1 MIINSIKDFMKK
13 FSPNLIIVLLNNI
26 INIKRPLSSFI
37 KRASFIVVF
46 ILFNVTISAQNSN
59 TAIPIV
65 EVKSYISSLRTL
77 EQNSNSTYS
86 NAQNLED
93 LLYTVQPSI
102 YFLAGEMK
110 LYGEKPKNLYT
121 EISSLNRI
129 SSAGLLKKNIE
140 IVIIK
145 IDDRNDLNS
154 TIDLNVFSSF
164 YKLKYIYL
172 VSSIVITEQDISKMI
187 LNYDEQYIILYKIDK
202 GE

>member
-1 MIINSIKDFMKK
+1 MKK
-13 FSPNLIIVLLNNI
+13 FSPNLIIDLQNNI
-26 INIKRPLSSFI
+26 ISIQKPLYSFI
-37 KRASFIVVF
+37 KRVSFIVVF
-46 ILFNVTISAQNSN
+46 TCFYTAISAQNSN
-59 TAIPIV
+59 TATPII

-93 LLYTVQPSI
+93 LLYKVQPSI
-102 YFLAGEMK
+102 YFLAGDIK

-121 EISSLNRI
+121 GISSLNNI
-129 SSAGLLKKNIE
+129 SNAGLLKKNIE

-154 TIDLNVFSSF
+154 TIDLNVFSNF
-164 YKLKYIYL
+164 YKLKYIYIL
-172 VSSIVITEQDISKMI
+172 SSIVLTEQDISKMI
-187 LNYDEQYIILYKIDK
+187 LNYDEKYSILYKIDK

>member
-172 VSSIVITEQDISKMI
+172 VSSIVITEKDISKMI

>member
-26 INIKRPLSSFI
+26 IKIKRPLSSFI

-187 LNYDEQYIILYKIDK
+187 LNYDEQYSILYKIDK

>member
-1 MIINSIKDFMKK
+1 MKK
-13 FSPNLIIVLLNNI
+13 NAPNLIFELLSNLI
-26 INIKRPLSSFI
+26 YIQRLLLSTKKR
-37 KRASFIVVF
+37 VT
-46 ILFNVTISAQNSN
+46 ILLIFTFFCTAISAQNSI
-59 TAIPIV
+59 TTTPIV

-102 YFLAGEMK
+102 YFFSGDMK

-129 SSAGLLKKNIE
+129 SGVGLLKKNIE
-140 IVIIK
+140 MVIIK
-145 IDDRNDLNS
+145 IDNRNDLNS
-154 TIDLNVFSSF
+154 TIDLNVFSNF
-164 YKLKYIYL
+164 YKLKYIYIL
-172 VSSIVITEQDISKMI
+172 SSIVITEQDISKMI
-187 LNYDEQYIILYKIDK
+187 LNYDEKHSILYKIDK

>member
-187 LNYDEQYIILYKIDK
+187 LNYDEQYSILYKIDK

>member
-1 MIINSIKDFMKK
+1 MKK
-13 FSPNLIIVLLNNI
+13 NSPNLIFELLSNLI
-26 INIKRPLSSFI
+26 YIQRLLLSTKKR
-37 KRASFIVVF
+37 VT
-46 ILFNVTISAQNSN
+46 ILLIFTFFCTAISAQNSI
-59 TAIPIV
+59 TTTPIV

-102 YFLAGEMK
+102 YLFSGDMK

-129 SSAGLLKKNIE
+129 SGVGLLKKNIE
-140 IVIIK
+140 MVIIK
-145 IDDRNDLNS
+145 IDNRNDLNS
-154 TIDLNVFSSF
+154 TIDLNVFSNF
-164 YKLKYIYL
+164 YKLKYIYVL
-172 VSSIVITEQDISKMI
+172 SSIVITEQDISKMI
-187 LNYDEQYIILYKIDK
+187 LNYDEKHSILYKIDK

>member
-1 MIINSIKDFMKK
+1 MKK
-13 FSPNLIIVLLNNI
+13 NSPNLIFELLSNLI
-26 INIKRPLSSFI
+26 YIQRLLLSTKKR
-37 KRASFIVVF
+37 VT
-46 ILFNVTISAQNSN
+46 ILLIFTFFCTAISAQNSI
-59 TAIPIV
+59 TTTPIV

-102 YFLAGEMK
+102 YFFSGDMK

-129 SSAGLLKKNIE
+129 SGVGLLKKNIE
-140 IVIIK
+140 MVIIK
-145 IDDRNDLNS
+145 IDNRNDLNS
-154 TIDLNVFSSF
+154 TIDLNVFSNF
-164 YKLKYIYL
+164 YKLKYIYIL
-172 VSSIVITEQDISKMI
+172 SSIVITEQDISKMI
-187 LNYDEQYIILYKIDK
+187 LNYDEKYSILYKIDK

>member
-13 FSPNLIIVLLNNI
+13 ITPNLILELLSNLIYIQRLLLSTKKRVTI
-26 INIKRPLSSFI
+26 IL
-37 KRASFIVVF
+37 VF
-46 ILFNVTISAQNSN
+46 TFFCTAISAQNSN
-59 TAIPIV
+59 TTTPIV

-77 EQNSNSTYS
+77 EHNSNSTYS

-102 YFLAGEMK
+102 YFFSGDMK

-129 SSAGLLKKNIE
+129 SGVGLLKKNIE
-140 IVIIK
+140 MVIIK
-145 IDDRNDLNS
+145 IDNRNDLNS
-154 TIDLNVFSSF
+154 TIDLNVFSNF
-164 YKLKYIYL
+164 YKLKYIYIL
-172 VSSIVITEQDISKMI
+172 SSIVITEQDISKMI
-187 LNYDEQYIILYKIDK
+187 LNYDEKHSILYKIDK

>member
-13 FSPNLIIVLLNNI
+13 NAPNLIFELLSNLI
-26 INIKRPLSSFI
+26 YIQRLLLSTKKR
-37 KRASFIVVF
+37 VT
-46 ILFNVTISAQNSN
+46 ILLIFTFFCTAISAQNSI
-59 TAIPIV
+59 TTTPIV

-102 YFLAGEMK
+102 YFFSGDMK

-129 SSAGLLKKNIE
+129 SGVGLLKKNIE
-140 IVIIK
+140 MVIIK
-145 IDDRNDLNS
+145 IDNRNDLNS
-154 TIDLNVFSSF
+154 TIDLNVFSNF
-164 YKLKYIYL
+164 YKLKYIYIL
-172 VSSIVITEQDISKMI
+172 SSIVITEQDISKMI
-187 LNYDEQYIILYKIDK
+187 LNYDEKHSILYKIDK